1 MILIKNDGSAFWVKV
16 GPYRLRIPFYEKTDG
31 GFYRIYYASGPE
43 GEEELL
49 FKPLKGDV
57 IFKASF
63 RKKKGTFQ
71 REVRLS
77 SLRREDLEN
86 LERYIAERN
95 WHNVID
101 LVLFDTL
108 IDSATLE
115 VEWE

>member
-1 MILIKNDGSAFWVKV
+1 MISVKRDGSVFWIKT
-16 GPYRLRIPFYEKTDG
+16 GAYRFKLPVFGQADN
-31 GFYRIYYASGPE
+31 GFYRIYFANGPE

-71 REVRLS
+71 REVKLS
-77 SLRREDLEN
+77 SLRREDLES
-86 LERYIAERN
+86 LERYVAEGN
-95 WHNVID
+95 WHDVID
-101 LVLFDTL
+101 LILFDTL
-108 IDSATLE
+108 IDEAVLE